1 MLLPCSLRALCPS
14 SPPCRVAVATIAAPR
29 YPARGFVG
37 AIPLP
42 HPRERREGE
51 RKGQPP
57 ASALSAPPLCA
68 LSARAAPQGASHFDV
83 RSLLFPCSSLAR
95 CLLFT
100 CYSIA
105 RSLLAACALP
115 SVPTPLRTR
124 TARLLAVLSL
134 CAGGCSRWAIP
145 LPHPERP
152 QRGVRKGQPTTSALS
167 APLSAAS
174 LPVQPPRGLPILM
187 FAAYSLLAR
196 HFLAACSIL
205 VFEHFL
211 DFTKMICYATVIID
225 LRIFTF
231 CPKIQIF
238 LNKLCLSNWL
248 KIAG

>member
-1 MLLPCSLRALCPS
+1 MFLPCSLRALCPS

-83 RSLLFPCSSLAR
+83 RSLLFPYSSLAR
-95 CLLFT
+95 CLLFN

-124 TARLLAVLSL
+124 PARLLAVLSL

-152 QRGVRKGQPTTSALS
+152 QRGVRKGQPPASALS

-174 LPVQPPRGLPILM
+174 LPVQPPRGLPILKCT
-187 FAAYSLLAR
+187 LLYI
-196 HFLAACSIL
+196 LALFS
-205 VFEHFL
+205 
-211 DFTKMICYATVIID
+211 
-225 LRIFTF
+225 
-231 CPKIQIF
+231 
-238 LNKLCLSNWL
+238 S
-248 KIAG
+248 